1 MTLTD
6 AVLVKLAAAP
16 EERLPAVLAALD
28 GAVTATETQ
37 KIGAPEGL
45 VCTDDAMRQYL
56 VSRAT
61 VFRKIKAAGLIE
73 KLFMGGFKWYE
84 PGDMKRAMERRT
96 SVGKR

>member
-1 MTLTD
+1 MTLTE

-28 GAVTATETQ
+28 GTVSAEKTSIGMAV
-37 KIGAPEGL
+37 EGL
-45 VCTDDAMRQYL
+45 VCTDDAMREYR

-61 VFRKIKAAGLIE
+61 VCRRIKAAGLIE

-84 PGDMKRAMERRT
+84 PEAMKRAMERRPT
-96 SVGKR
+96 AGKR